1 MRCFM
6 NRKNKLTDTVIDNDE
21 YFFRDNE
28 MARAKVDNPNFQTDP
43 SINSDI
49 ENDTKRKKQDLN

>member
-1 MRCFM
+1 M

-28 MARAKVDNPNFQTDP
+28 MARAKVDNPNYQTDP
-43 SINSDI
+43 SVNNDI
-49 ENDTKRKKQDLN
+49 ENDNSFNKRKKQDLN

>member
-1 MRCFM
+1 M
-6 NRKNKLTDTVIDNDE
+6 NRKNKLTNTVIDNDE

-43 SINSDI
+43 SINNDI

>member
-1 MRCFM
+1 M

-49 ENDTKRKKQDLN
+49 ENDNTYSNKRKKQDLD

>member
-1 MRCFM
+1 M
-6 NRKNKLTDTVIDNDE
+6 NRKTKLTDTVLDNDE

-28 MARAKVDNPNFQTDP
+28 MFRAQVDNPNFQIDL
-43 SINSDI
+43 SINNDI